1 MRSGNLTPTVVS
13 INSDGN
19 VGFNN
24 SAPEQ
29 AVDVKGNIKISP
41 KTGEAETGVLQI
53 TSTINSTSIGTGS
66 IITTGG
72 IGLHLMRIL
81 AATLMLAAYYKQVI
95 LLLM

>member
-1 MRSGNLTPTVVS
+1 MRNGNLTPTVVS

-53 TSTINSTSIGTGS
+53 TSTG
-66 IITTGG
+66 
-72 IGLHLMRIL
+72 
-81 AATLMLAAYYKQVI
+81 
-95 LLLM
+95 